1 MQSLKLLV
9 LIMYQKGKKI
19 FCQQPFWYSRFSG
32 ITVSHHNLHNR
43 KLKGYEIPTISK
55 QNVVRHFKKK
65 SYDKKTISI
74 LAYYSTVFYSQNKET
89 INW

>member
-9 LIMYQKGKKI
+9 LIINQKGKKI

-43 KLKGYEIPTISK
+43 KLKGYETPPSQQ
-55 QNVVRHFKKK
+55 QNVVRHFKKNLMI
-65 SYDKKTISI
+65 KKQ
-74 LAYYSTVFYSQNKET
+74 FQF
-89 INW
+89 